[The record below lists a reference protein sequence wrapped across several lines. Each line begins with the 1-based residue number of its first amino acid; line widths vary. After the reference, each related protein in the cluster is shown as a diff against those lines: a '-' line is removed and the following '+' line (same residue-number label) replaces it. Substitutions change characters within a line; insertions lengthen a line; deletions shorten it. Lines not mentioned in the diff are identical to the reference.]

1 MKWQKKLIN
10 KKIGVLFIDGPHDY
24 RSQLISLIKYENLMS
39 DNSIIIIDDC
49 NYYHVRKATQD
60 FLETHSDY
68 SLVFQKYTNKH
79 VANEKKDKSYYLD
92 GYWNGINVLYKS
104 KKNKFKKKLKMQKN
118 ETYLKTLF
126 YKSHEMF
133 RHYYS

>member
-1 MKWQKKLIN
+1 
-10 KKIGVLFIDGPHDY
+10 
-24 RSQLISLIKYENLMS
+24 MS

-79 VANEKKDKSYYLD
+79 VANEKKDKIILRISSSCI
-92 GYWNGINVLYKS
+92 WIK
-104 KKNKFKKKLKMQKN
+104 
-118 ETYLKTLF
+118 
-126 YKSHEMF
+126 
-133 RHYYS
+133 